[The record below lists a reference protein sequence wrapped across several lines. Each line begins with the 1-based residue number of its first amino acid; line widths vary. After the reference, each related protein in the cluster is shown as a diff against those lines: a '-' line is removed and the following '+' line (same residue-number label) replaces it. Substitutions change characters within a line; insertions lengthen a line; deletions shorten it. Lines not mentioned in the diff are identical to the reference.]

1 MTKITVLGAGSWGTV
16 LGSML
21 ADKGNDVILYGNNE
35 AVNQEINEHHTNEH
49 YMKDWEV
56 NETVTATEDLNKA
69 LENAEVI
76 LFVLPTQAVRIVA
89 KQAGQILAK
98 GGRKPLIVTA
108 TKGIEPGSKKL
119 ISEILT
125 EEIYPED
132 EDLIV
137 AISGP
142 SHAESVAQKDLT
154 AISCASTSKKNAE
167 KVQEMLSN
175 DYFRLYTNSDLIG
188 VEVAGAVKNVIA
200 IAAGILVGKKYGDD
214 AKAALM
220 TRGLAEITRLGV
232 NYFGADP
239 MTFSGLS
246 GIGDLIV
253 TCTSVNSRNWR
264 CGKQLGEGKSLDY
277 VLKNMGQ
284 VVEGATT
291 VKAVHELCEE
301 KQIDMP
307 ISEAI
312 YRVLYENSNVD
323 DEIKQMMG
331 RSPKQEIRLQSIS
344 IVRFTYEK

>member
-1 MTKITVLGAGSWGTV
+1 MTKIAVLGAGSWGTV

-21 ADKGNDVILYGNNE
+21 ADKGYEIVLYGNNAKVNDE
-35 AVNQEINEHHTNEH
+35 VNQHHTNEH
-49 YMKDWEV
+49 YMKNWQV
-56 NETVTATEDLNKA
+56 NQTVTATGDLNQA
-69 LENAEVI
+69 LKDAEIV
-76 LFVLPTQAVRIVA
+76 LFVLPTQAIRSVA
-89 KQAGQILAK
+89 QNVSKVLQKTNA
-98 GGRKPLIVTA
+98 KPLIVTA

-125 EEIYPED
+125 EEIYPDD
-132 EDLIV
+132 EDKIV

-154 AISCASTSKKNAE
+154 AISCASTSRENAQ
-167 KVQEMLSN
+167 KVQQLFSN
-175 DYFRLYTNSDLIG
+175 DYFRLYTNNDLIG

-200 IAAGILVGKKYGDD
+200 IAAGILVGKHYGDD

-277 VLKNMGQ
+277 ILQNMGQ

-291 VKAVHELCEE
+291 VKAVHELCQE

-312 YRVLYENSNVD
+312 YRVLYQNSNVD
-323 DEIKQMMG
+323 DEITKMMG
-331 RSPKQEIRLQSIS
+331 RSPKQEIRL
-344 IVRFTYEK
+344 

>member
-1 MTKITVLGAGSWGTV
+1 MTKIAVLGAGSWGTV

-21 ADKGNDVILYGNNE
+21 ADKGYEIVLYGNNE
-35 AVNQEINEHHTNEH
+35 KVNDEVNQHHTNEH
-49 YMKDWEV
+49 YMKNWQV
-56 NETVTATEDLNKA
+56 NETVTATGDLNQA
-69 LENAEVI
+69 LKGVEIV
-76 LFVLPTQAVRIVA
+76 LFVLPTQAIRSVA
-89 KQAGQILAK
+89 QNVSKVLQKTNA
-98 GGRKPLIVTA
+98 KPLIVTA

-125 EEIYPED
+125 EEIYPDD
-132 EDLIV
+132 EDKIV

-154 AISCASTSKKNAE
+154 AISCASTSRKNAQ
-167 KVQEMLSN
+167 KVQQLFSN

-200 IAAGILVGKKYGDD
+200 IAAGILVGKHYGDD

-277 VLKNMGQ
+277 ILQNMGQ

-291 VKAVHELCEE
+291 VKAVHELCQE

-312 YRVLYENSNVD
+312 YRVLYQNSNVD
-323 DEIKQMMG
+323 DEITRMMG
-331 RSPKQEIRLQSIS
+331 RSPKQEIRL
-344 IVRFTYEK
+344 

>member
-119 ISEILT
+119 ISGILT

-331 RSPKQEIRLQSIS
+331 RSPKQEIRL
-344 IVRFTYEK
+344 

>member
-1 MTKITVLGAGSWGTV
+1 MTKIAVLGNGSWGSV

-21 ADKGNDVILYGNNE
+21 ADNGNDVTFYGNKPE
-35 AVNQEINEHHTNEH
+35 VNREINEEHTNKH
-49 YMKDWEV
+49 YMKDWSLNPNAYATDNLAEALKGVEV
-56 NETVTATEDLNKA
+56 V
-69 LENAEVI
+69 
-76 LFVLPTQAVRIVA
+76 LFVLPTAAIRIVA
-89 KQAGQILAK
+89 KEVKKVLDKTGET
-98 GGRKPLIVTA
+98 PLLVTA

-125 EEIYPED
+125 EEIYPEH
-132 EDLIV
+132 EERIV

-142 SHAESVAQKDLT
+142 SHAENVAQKDLT
-154 AISCASTSKKNAE
+154 AISCASTSSENA
-167 KVQEMLSN
+167 KRVQELFSN
-175 DYFRLYTNSDLIG
+175 SYVRLYTNDDLIG
-188 VEVAGAVKNVIA
+188 VEVGGAVKNVIA
-200 IAAGILVGKKYGDD
+200 IAAGILVGKNYEDN

-232 NYFGADP
+232 NYFGAKP

-264 CGKQLGEGKSLDY
+264 AGKQIGEGKSLDY

-301 KQIDMP
+301 KGIDMP

-312 YRVLYENSNVD
+312 YRVLYENSDVD
-323 DEIKQMMG
+323 AEISEMMG
-331 RSPKQEIRLQSIS
+331 RDPKPEIRI
-344 IVRFTYEK
+344 

>member
-1 MTKITVLGAGSWGTV
+1 MTKIAVLGAGSWGTV

-21 ADKGNDVILYGNNE
+21 ADKGYEIVLYGNNAKVNDE
-35 AVNQEINEHHTNEH
+35 VNQHHTNEH
-49 YMKDWEV
+49 YMKNWQV
-56 NETVTATEDLNKA
+56 NETVTATGDLKQA
-69 LENAEVI
+69 LKDAEIV
-76 LFVLPTQAVRIVA
+76 LFVLPTQAIRSVA
-89 KQAGQILAK
+89 QNVSKVLKQIKA
-98 GGRKPLIVTA
+98 KPLLVTA

-125 EEIYPED
+125 EEIYPDD
-132 EDLIV
+132 EDKIV

-154 AISCASTSKKNAE
+154 AISCASTSRENAQ
-167 KVQEMLSN
+167 KVQQLFSN

-200 IAAGILVGKKYGDD
+200 IAAGILVGKHYGDD

-277 VLKNMGQ
+277 ILQNMGQ

-291 VKAVHELCEE
+291 VKAVHELCQE

-312 YRVLYENSNVD
+312 YRVLYQNSNVD
-323 DEIKQMMG
+323 DEITRMMG
-331 RSPKQEIRLQSIS
+331 RSPKQEIRL
-344 IVRFTYEK
+344 

>member
-1 MTKITVLGAGSWGTV
+1 MTKIAVLGAGSWGTV

-21 ADKGNDVILYGNNE
+21 ADKGNEIVLYGNNE
-35 AVNQEINEHHTNEH
+35 EVNQEINEHHTNEH
-49 YMKDWEV
+49 YMKDWSV
-56 NETVTATEDLNKA
+56 NETATATGDLNKA
-69 LENAEVI
+69 LDGAEVI
-76 LFVLPTQAVRIVA
+76 LFVLPTQAIRIVA
-89 KQAGQILAK
+89 KQVGQILTET
-98 GGRKPLIVTA
+98 GRKPLIVTA
-108 TKGIEPGSKKL
+108 TKGIEPGTKKL
-119 ISEILT
+119 ISDILT
-125 EEIYPED
+125 EEVYPND
-132 EDLIV
+132 TDKIV

-154 AISCASTSKKNAE
+154 AISCASTSKENAE
-167 KVQEMLSN
+167 KVQEMFSN
-175 DYFRLYTNSDLIG
+175 DYFRLYTNSDLVG

-200 IAAGILVGKKYGDD
+200 IAAGILVGKHYGDD

-277 VLKNMGQ
+277 VLQNMGQ

-291 VKAVHELCEE
+291 VKAVHELCQE

-323 DEIKQMMG
+323 DEITKMMG
-331 RSPKQEIRLQSIS
+331 RSPKQEIRL
-344 IVRFTYEK
+344 

>member
-1 MTKITVLGAGSWGTV
+1 MTKIAVLGAGSWGTV

-21 ADKGNDVILYGNNE
+21 ADKGYEIVLYGNNAKVNNE
-35 AVNQEINEHHTNEH
+35 VNQHHTNEH
-49 YMKDWEV
+49 YMKNWQV
-56 NETVTATEDLNKA
+56 NETVTATGDLNQA
-69 LENAEVI
+69 LKDAEIV
-76 LFVLPTQAVRIVA
+76 LFVLPTQAIRSVA
-89 KQAGQILAK
+89 QNVSKVLQKTNA
-98 GGRKPLIVTA
+98 KPLIVTA

-125 EEIYPED
+125 EEIYPDD
-132 EDLIV
+132 EDKIV

-154 AISCASTSKKNAE
+154 AISCASTSRENAQ
-167 KVQEMLSN
+167 KVQQLFSN

-200 IAAGILVGKKYGDD
+200 IAAGILVGKHYGDD

-277 VLKNMGQ
+277 ILQNMGQ

-291 VKAVHELCEE
+291 VKAVHELCQE

-312 YRVLYENSNVD
+312 YRVLYQNSNVD
-323 DEIKQMMG
+323 DEITKMMG
-331 RSPKQEIRLQSIS
+331 RSPKQEIRL
-344 IVRFTYEK
+344 

>member
-1 MTKITVLGAGSWGTV
+1 MTKIAVLGAGSWGTV

-21 ADKGNDVILYGNNE
+21 ADKGYEIVLYGNNAE
-35 AVNQEINEHHTNEH
+35 VNNEVNQHHTNEH
-49 YMKDWEV
+49 YMKNWQV
-56 NETVTATEDLNKA
+56 NETVTATGDLNQA
-69 LENAEVI
+69 LKGVEIV
-76 LFVLPTQAVRIVA
+76 LFVLPTQAIRSVA
-89 KQAGQILAK
+89 QNVSKVLQKTNA
-98 GGRKPLIVTA
+98 KPLIVTA

-125 EEIYPED
+125 EEIYPDD
-132 EDLIV
+132 EDKIV

-154 AISCASTSKKNAE
+154 AISCASTSRENAQ
-167 KVQEMLSN
+167 KVQQLFSN

-200 IAAGILVGKKYGDD
+200 IAAGILVGKHYGDD

-277 VLKNMGQ
+277 ILQNMGQ

-291 VKAVHELCEE
+291 VKAVHELCQE

-312 YRVLYENSNVD
+312 YRVLYQNSNVD
-323 DEIKQMMG
+323 DEITRMMG
-331 RSPKQEIRLQSIS
+331 RSPKQEIRL
-344 IVRFTYEK
+344 

>member
-1 MTKITVLGAGSWGTV
+1 MTKIAVLGAGSWGTV

-21 ADKGNDVILYGNNE
+21 ADKGNEIVLYGNNE
-35 AVNQEINEHHTNEH
+35 EVNQEINEHHTNEH
-49 YMKDWEV
+49 YMKDWSV
-56 NETVTATEDLNKA
+56 NETATATGDLNKA
-69 LENAEVI
+69 LDGAEVI
-76 LFVLPTQAVRIVA
+76 LFVLPTQAIRIVA
-89 KQAGQILAK
+89 KQVGQILTET
-98 GGRKPLIVTA
+98 GRKPLIVTA
-108 TKGIEPGSKKL
+108 TKGIEPGTKKL

-125 EEIYPED
+125 EEIYPND
-132 EDLIV
+132 TDKIV

-154 AISCASTSKKNAE
+154 AISCASTSKANAE
-167 KVQEMLSN
+167 KVQEMFSN
-175 DYFRLYTNSDLIG
+175 DYFRLYTNSDLVG

-200 IAAGILVGKKYGDD
+200 IAAGILVGKHYGDD

-277 VLKNMGQ
+277 VLQNMGQ

-291 VKAVHELCEE
+291 VKAVHELCQE

-323 DEIKQMMG
+323 DEITKMMG
-331 RSPKQEIRLQSIS
+331 RSPKQEIRL
-344 IVRFTYEK
+344 

>member
-1 MTKITVLGAGSWGTV
+1 MTKIAVLGAGSWGTV

-21 ADKGNDVILYGNNE
+21 ADKGYEILLYGNNE
-35 AVNQEINEHHTNEH
+35 KVNDEVNQHHTNEH
-49 YMKDWEV
+49 YMKNWQV
-56 NETVTATEDLNKA
+56 NETVTATGDLKQALKA
-69 LENAEVI
+69 AEIV
-76 LFVLPTQAVRIVA
+76 LFVLPTQAIRSVA
-89 KQAGQILAK
+89 QNVSKVLKQINA
-98 GGRKPLIVTA
+98 KPLLVTA

-125 EEIYPED
+125 EEIYPDD
-132 EDLIV
+132 EDKIV

-154 AISCASTSKKNAE
+154 AISCASTSRKNAQ
-167 KVQEMLSN
+167 KVQQLFSN

-200 IAAGILVGKKYGDD
+200 IAAGILVGKHYGDD

-277 VLKNMGQ
+277 ILQNMGQ

-291 VKAVHELCEE
+291 VKAVHELCQE

-312 YRVLYENSNVD
+312 YRVLYQNSNVD
-323 DEIKQMMG
+323 DEITRMMG
-331 RSPKQEIRLQSIS
+331 RSPKQEIRL
-344 IVRFTYEK
+344 

>member
-1 MTKITVLGAGSWGTV
+1 MTKIAVLGAGSWGTV

-21 ADKGNDVILYGNNE
+21 ADKGYEIVLYGNNAKVNNE
-35 AVNQEINEHHTNEH
+35 VNQHHTNEH
-49 YMKDWEV
+49 YMKNWQV
-56 NETVTATEDLNKA
+56 NETVTATGDLNQA
-69 LENAEVI
+69 LKDAEIV
-76 LFVLPTQAVRIVA
+76 LFVLPTQAIRSVA
-89 KQAGQILAK
+89 QNVSKVLKQIKA
-98 GGRKPLIVTA
+98 KPLLVTA

-125 EEIYPED
+125 EEIYPDD
-132 EDLIV
+132 EDKIV

-154 AISCASTSKKNAE
+154 AISCASTSRENAQ
-167 KVQEMLSN
+167 KVQQLFSN

-200 IAAGILVGKKYGDD
+200 IAAGILVGKHYGDD

-277 VLKNMGQ
+277 ILQNMGQ

-291 VKAVHELCEE
+291 VKAVHELCQE

-312 YRVLYENSNVD
+312 YRVLYQNSNVD
-323 DEIKQMMG
+323 DEITKMMG
-331 RSPKQEIRLQSIS
+331 RSPKQEIRL
-344 IVRFTYEK
+344 

>member
-1 MTKITVLGAGSWGTV
+1 MTKIAVLGAGSWGTV

-21 ADKGNDVILYGNNE
+21 ADKGNEIVLYGNNE
-35 AVNQEINEHHTNEH
+35 EVNQEINEHHTNEL
-49 YMKDWEV
+49 YMKNWSV
-56 NETVTATEDLNKA
+56 NETATATGDLNKA
-69 LENAEVI
+69 LDGAEVI
-76 LFVLPTQAVRIVA
+76 LFVLPTQAIRIVA
-89 KQAGQILAK
+89 KQVGQILTET
-98 GGRKPLIVTA
+98 GRKPLIVTA
-108 TKGIEPGSKKL
+108 TKGIEPGTKKL

-125 EEIYPED
+125 EEIYPND
-132 EDLIV
+132 TDKIV

-154 AISCASTSKKNAE
+154 AISCASTSKENAE
-167 KVQEMLSN
+167 KVQEMFSN
-175 DYFRLYTNSDLIG
+175 EYFRLYTNSDLVG

-200 IAAGILVGKKYGDD
+200 IAAGILVGKHYGDD

-277 VLKNMGQ
+277 VLQNMGQ

-291 VKAVHELCEE
+291 VKAVHELCQE

-323 DEIKQMMG
+323 DEITKMMG
-331 RSPKQEIRLQSIS
+331 RSPKQEIRL
-344 IVRFTYEK
+344 

>member
-1 MTKITVLGAGSWGTV
+1 MTKIAVLGAGSWGTV

-21 ADKGNDVILYGNNE
+21 ADKGYDIVLYGNNE
-35 AVNQEINEHHTNEH
+35 KVNQEINESHTNEH
-49 YMKDWEV
+49 YMKNWHV
-56 NETVTATEDLNKA
+56 NETATATGDLNEA
-69 LENAEVI
+69 LSGAEII
-76 LFVLPTQAVRIVA
+76 LFVLPTQAIRSVA
-89 KQAGQILAK
+89 QNVSKILAQRK
-98 GGRKPLIVTA
+98 DKPLIVTA

-125 EEIYPED
+125 EEIYPND
-132 EDLIV
+132 EDKIV

-154 AISCASTSKKNAE
+154 AISCASTSMENAQ
-167 KVQEMLSN
+167 KVQELFSN
-175 DYFRLYTNSDLIG
+175 DYFRLYTNNDLIG

-200 IAAGILVGKKYGDD
+200 IAVGILVGKHYGDD

-277 VLKNMGQ
+277 VLQNMGQ

-291 VKAVHELCEE
+291 VKAVHELCQE

-312 YRVLYENSNVD
+312 YRVLYQNADVD
-323 DEIKQMMG
+323 SEIAQMMG
-331 RSPKQEIRLQSIS
+331 RSPKQEIRL
-344 IVRFTYEK
+344 

>member
-1 MTKITVLGAGSWGTV
+1 MTKIVVLGAGSWGTV

-21 ADKGNDVILYGNNE
+21 ADKGYEIVLYGNNAKVNDE
-35 AVNQEINEHHTNEH
+35 VNQHHTNEH
-49 YMKDWEV
+49 YMKNWQV
-56 NETVTATEDLNKA
+56 NQTVTATGDLNQA
-69 LENAEVI
+69 LKDAEIV
-76 LFVLPTQAVRIVA
+76 LFVLPTQAIRSVA
-89 KQAGQILAK
+89 QNVSKVLQKTNA
-98 GGRKPLIVTA
+98 KPLIVTA

-125 EEIYPED
+125 EEIYPDD
-132 EDLIV
+132 EDKIV

-154 AISCASTSKKNAE
+154 AISCASTSRENAQ
-167 KVQEMLSN
+167 KVQQLFSN
-175 DYFRLYTNSDLIG
+175 DYFRLYTNNDLIG

-200 IAAGILVGKKYGDD
+200 IAAGILVGKHYGDD

-277 VLKNMGQ
+277 ILQNMGQ

-291 VKAVHELCEE
+291 VKAVHELCQE

-312 YRVLYENSNVD
+312 YRVLYQNSNVD
-323 DEIKQMMG
+323 DEITKMMG
-331 RSPKQEIRLQSIS
+331 RSPKQEIRL
-344 IVRFTYEK
+344 

>member
-1 MTKITVLGAGSWGTV
+1 MTKIAVLGAGSWGTV

-21 ADKGNDVILYGNNE
+21 ADKGNEIVLYGNNE
-35 AVNQEINEHHTNEH
+35 EVNQEINEHHTNEH
-49 YMKDWEV
+49 YMKDWSV
-56 NETVTATEDLNKA
+56 NETATATGDLNKA
-69 LENAEVI
+69 LDGAEVI
-76 LFVLPTQAVRIVA
+76 LFVLPTQAIRIVA
-89 KQAGQILAK
+89 KQVGQVLTET
-98 GGRKPLIVTA
+98 GRKPLIVTA
-108 TKGIEPGSKKL
+108 TKGIEPGTKKL

-125 EEIYPED
+125 EEIYPND
-132 EDLIV
+132 TDKIV

-154 AISCASTSKKNAE
+154 AISCASTSKENAE
-167 KVQEMLSN
+167 KVQEMFSN
-175 DYFRLYTNSDLIG
+175 DYFRLYTNSDLVG

-200 IAAGILVGKKYGDD
+200 IAAGILVGKHYGDD

-277 VLKNMGQ
+277 VLQNMGQ

-291 VKAVHELCEE
+291 VKAVHELCQE

-323 DEIKQMMG
+323 AEITKMMG
-331 RSPKQEIRLQSIS
+331 RSPKQEIRL
-344 IVRFTYEK
+344 

>member
-1 MTKITVLGAGSWGTV
+1 MTKIAVLGAGSWGTV

-21 ADKGNDVILYGNNE
+21 ADKGYEIILYGNNAKVNDE
-35 AVNQEINEHHTNEH
+35 VNQHHTNEH
-49 YMKDWEV
+49 YMKNWQV
-56 NETVTATEDLNKA
+56 NQTVTATGDLNQA
-69 LENAEVI
+69 LKDAEIV
-76 LFVLPTQAVRIVA
+76 LFVLPTQAIRSGAQNVSRVLQKTNA
-89 KQAGQILAK
+89 
-98 GGRKPLIVTA
+98 KPLIVTA

-125 EEIYPED
+125 EEIYPDD
-132 EDLIV
+132 EDKIV

-154 AISCASTSKKNAE
+154 AISCASTSRENAQ
-167 KVQEMLSN
+167 KVQQLFSN
-175 DYFRLYTNSDLIG
+175 DYFRLYTNNDLIG

-200 IAAGILVGKKYGDD
+200 IAAGILVGKHYGDD

-277 VLKNMGQ
+277 ILQNMGQ

-291 VKAVHELCEE
+291 VKAVHELCQE

-312 YRVLYENSNVD
+312 YRVLYLNSNVD
-323 DEIKQMMG
+323 DEITKMMG
-331 RSPKQEIRLQSIS
+331 RSPKQEIRL
-344 IVRFTYEK
+344 

>member
-1 MTKITVLGAGSWGTV
+1 MTKIAVLGAGSWGTV

-21 ADKGNDVILYGNNE
+21 ADKGYEIVLYGNNAKVNNE
-35 AVNQEINEHHTNEH
+35 VNQHHTNEH
-49 YMKDWEV
+49 YMKNWQV
-56 NETVTATEDLNKA
+56 NETVTATGDLNQA
-69 LENAEVI
+69 LKGVEIV
-76 LFVLPTQAVRIVA
+76 LFVLPTQAIRSVA
-89 KQAGQILAK
+89 QNVSKVLQKTNA
-98 GGRKPLIVTA
+98 KPLIVTA

-125 EEIYPED
+125 EEIYPDD
-132 EDLIV
+132 EDKIV

-154 AISCASTSKKNAE
+154 AISCASTSRENAQ
-167 KVQEMLSN
+167 KVQQLFSN

-200 IAAGILVGKKYGDD
+200 IAAGILVGKHYGDD

-277 VLKNMGQ
+277 ILQNMGQ

-291 VKAVHELCEE
+291 VKAVHELCQE

-312 YRVLYENSNVD
+312 YRVLYQNSNVD
-323 DEIKQMMG
+323 DEITRMMG
-331 RSPKQEIRLQSIS
+331 RSPKQEIRL
-344 IVRFTYEK
+344 

>member
-1 MTKITVLGAGSWGTV
+1 MTKIAVLGAGSWGTV

-21 ADKGNDVILYGNNE
+21 ADKGYEIVLYGNNAKVNDE
-35 AVNQEINEHHTNEH
+35 VNQQHTNEH
-49 YMKDWEV
+49 YMKNWQV
-56 NETVTATEDLNKA
+56 NQTVTATGDLNQA
-69 LENAEVI
+69 LKDAEIV
-76 LFVLPTQAVRIVA
+76 LFVLPTQAIRSVA
-89 KQAGQILAK
+89 QNVSKVLQKTNA
-98 GGRKPLIVTA
+98 KPLIVTA

-125 EEIYPED
+125 EEIYPDD
-132 EDLIV
+132 EDKIV

-154 AISCASTSKKNAE
+154 AISCASTSRENAQ
-167 KVQEMLSN
+167 KVQQLFSN
-175 DYFRLYTNSDLIG
+175 DYFRLYTNNDLIG

-200 IAAGILVGKKYGDD
+200 IAAGILVGKHYGDD

-277 VLKNMGQ
+277 ILQNMGQ

-291 VKAVHELCEE
+291 VKAVHELCQE

-312 YRVLYENSNVD
+312 YRVLYQNSNVD
-323 DEIKQMMG
+323 DEITKMMG
-331 RSPKQEIRLQSIS
+331 RSPKQEIRL
-344 IVRFTYEK
+344 

>member
-1 MTKITVLGAGSWGTV
+1 MTKIAVLGAGSWGTV

-21 ADKGNDVILYGNNE
+21 ADKGYEIVLYGNNE
-35 AVNQEINEHHTNEH
+35 KVNDEVNQHHTNEH
-49 YMKDWEV
+49 YMKNWQV
-56 NETVTATEDLNKA
+56 NETVTATGDLKQALKA
-69 LENAEVI
+69 AEIV
-76 LFVLPTQAVRIVA
+76 LFVLPTQAIRSVA
-89 KQAGQILAK
+89 QNVSKVLKQINA
-98 GGRKPLIVTA
+98 KPLLVTA

-125 EEIYPED
+125 EEIYPDD
-132 EDLIV
+132 EDKIV

-154 AISCASTSKKNAE
+154 AISCASTSRENAQ
-167 KVQEMLSN
+167 KVQQLFSN

-200 IAAGILVGKKYGDD
+200 IAAGILVGKHYGDD

-277 VLKNMGQ
+277 ILQNMGQ

-291 VKAVHELCEE
+291 VKAVHELCQE

-312 YRVLYENSNVD
+312 YRVLYQNSNVD
-323 DEIKQMMG
+323 DEITRMMG
-331 RSPKQEIRLQSIS
+331 RSPKQEIRL
-344 IVRFTYEK
+344 

>member
-1 MTKITVLGAGSWGTV
+1 MTKIAVLGAGSWGTV

-21 ADKGNDVILYGNNE
+21 ADKGYEIVLYGNNE
-35 AVNQEINEHHTNEH
+35 KVNDEVNQHHTNEH
-49 YMKDWEV
+49 YMKNWQV
-56 NETVTATEDLNKA
+56 NETVTATGDLKQA
-69 LENAEVI
+69 LKVAEIV
-76 LFVLPTQAVRIVA
+76 LFVLPTQAIRSVA
-89 KQAGQILAK
+89 QNVSKVLKQIKA
-98 GGRKPLIVTA
+98 KPLLVTA

-125 EEIYPED
+125 EEIYPDD
-132 EDLIV
+132 EDKIV

-154 AISCASTSKKNAE
+154 AISCASTSMENAQ
-167 KVQEMLSN
+167 KVQQLFSN

-200 IAAGILVGKKYGDD
+200 IAAGILVGKHYGDD

-277 VLKNMGQ
+277 ILQNMGQ

-291 VKAVHELCEE
+291 VKAVHELCQE

-312 YRVLYENSNVD
+312 YRVLYQNSNVD
-323 DEIKQMMG
+323 DEITRMMG
-331 RSPKQEIRLQSIS
+331 RSPKQEIRL
-344 IVRFTYEK
+344 

>member
-1 MTKITVLGAGSWGTV
+1 MTKISVLGAGSWGTV

-21 ADKGNDVILYGNNE
+21 ADKGYEIVLYGNNE
-35 AVNQEINEHHTNEH
+35 KVNDEVNQHHTNEH
-49 YMKDWEV
+49 YMKNWQV
-56 NETVTATEDLNKA
+56 NETVTATGDLKQALKA
-69 LENAEVI
+69 AEIV
-76 LFVLPTQAVRIVA
+76 LFVLPTQAIRSVA
-89 KQAGQILAK
+89 QNVSKVLKQINA
-98 GGRKPLIVTA
+98 KPLLVTA

-125 EEIYPED
+125 EEIYPDD
-132 EDLIV
+132 EDKIV

-154 AISCASTSKKNAE
+154 AISCASTSRENAQ
-167 KVQEMLSN
+167 KVQQLFSN

-200 IAAGILVGKKYGDD
+200 IAAGILVGKHYGDD

-277 VLKNMGQ
+277 ILQNMGQ

-291 VKAVHELCEE
+291 VKAVHELCQE

-312 YRVLYENSNVD
+312 YRVLYQNSNVD
-323 DEIKQMMG
+323 DEITRMMG
-331 RSPKQEIRLQSIS
+331 RSPKQEIRL
-344 IVRFTYEK
+344 

>member
-1 MTKITVLGAGSWGTV
+1 MTKIAVLGAGSWGTV

-21 ADKGNDVILYGNNE
+21 ADKGNEIILYGNNE
-35 AVNQEINEHHTNEH
+35 EVNQEINEHHTNEH
-49 YMKDWEV
+49 YMKDWSV
-56 NETVTATEDLNKA
+56 NETATATGDLNKA
-69 LENAEVI
+69 LDGAEVI
-76 LFVLPTQAVRIVA
+76 LFVLPTQAIRIVA
-89 KQAGQILAK
+89 KQVGQILTET
-98 GGRKPLIVTA
+98 GRKPLIVTA
-108 TKGIEPGSKKL
+108 TKGIEPGTKKL

-125 EEIYPED
+125 EEIYPND
-132 EDLIV
+132 TDKIV

-154 AISCASTSKKNAE
+154 AISCASTSKENAE
-167 KVQEMLSN
+167 KVQEMFSN
-175 DYFRLYTNSDLIG
+175 DYFRLYTNSDLVG

-200 IAAGILVGKKYGDD
+200 IAAGILVGKHYGDD

-277 VLKNMGQ
+277 VLQNMGQ

-291 VKAVHELCEE
+291 VKAVHELCQE

-323 DEIKQMMG
+323 DEITKMMG
-331 RSPKQEIRLQSIS
+331 RSPKQEIRL
-344 IVRFTYEK
+344 

>member
-1 MTKITVLGAGSWGTV
+1 MTKIAVLGAGSWGTV

-21 ADKGNDVILYGNNE
+21 ADKGYEIVLYGNNAKVNDE
-35 AVNQEINEHHTNEH
+35 VNQHHTNEH
-49 YMKDWEV
+49 YMKNWQV
-56 NETVTATEDLNKA
+56 NQTVTATGDLNQA
-69 LENAEVI
+69 LKDAEIV
-76 LFVLPTQAVRIVA
+76 LFVLPTQAIRSVA
-89 KQAGQILAK
+89 QNVSKVLQKTNA
-98 GGRKPLIVTA
+98 KPLIVTA

-125 EEIYPED
+125 EEIYPDD
-132 EDLIV
+132 EDKIV

-154 AISCASTSKKNAE
+154 AISCASTSRENAQ
-167 KVQEMLSN
+167 KVQQLFSN

-200 IAAGILVGKKYGDD
+200 IAAGILVGKHYGDD

-277 VLKNMGQ
+277 ILQNMGQ

-291 VKAVHELCEE
+291 VKAVHELCQE

-312 YRVLYENSNVD
+312 YRVLYQNSNVD
-323 DEIKQMMG
+323 DEITKMMG
-331 RSPKQEIRLQSIS
+331 RSPKQEIRL
-344 IVRFTYEK
+344 

>member
-1 MTKITVLGAGSWGTV
+1 MTKIAVLGAGSWGTV

-21 ADKGNDVILYGNNE
+21 ADKGYDIVLYGNNE
-35 AVNQEINEHHTNEH
+35 KVNQEINESHTNEH
-49 YMKDWEV
+49 YMKKWHV
-56 NETVTATEDLNKA
+56 NEIATATGDLNEA
-69 LENAEVI
+69 LSGAEII
-76 LFVLPTQAVRIVA
+76 LFVLPTQAIRSVA
-89 KQAGQILAK
+89 QNVSKILAQRK
-98 GGRKPLIVTA
+98 DKPLIVTA

-125 EEIYPED
+125 EEIYPND
-132 EDLIV
+132 EDKIV

-154 AISCASTSKKNAE
+154 AISCASTSMENAQ
-167 KVQEMLSN
+167 KVQQLFSN
-175 DYFRLYTNSDLIG
+175 DYFRLYTNNDLIG

-200 IAAGILVGKKYGDD
+200 IAAGILVGKHYGDD

-277 VLKNMGQ
+277 VLQNMGQ

-291 VKAVHELCEE
+291 VKAVHELCQE

-312 YRVLYENSNVD
+312 YRVLYQNADVD
-323 DEIKQMMG
+323 SEIAQMMG
-331 RSPKQEIRLQSIS
+331 RSPKQEIRL
-344 IVRFTYEK
+344 

>member
-1 MTKITVLGAGSWGTV
+1 MTKIAVLGAGSWGTV

-21 ADKGNDVILYGNNE
+21 ADKGYEIVLYGNNAKVNDE
-35 AVNQEINEHHTNEH
+35 VNQHHTNEH
-49 YMKDWEV
+49 YMKNWQV
-56 NETVTATEDLNKA
+56 NQTVTATGDLNQA
-69 LENAEVI
+69 LKDAEIV
-76 LFVLPTQAVRIVA
+76 LFVLPTQAIRSVA
-89 KQAGQILAK
+89 QNVSKVLQKTNA
-98 GGRKPLIVTA
+98 KPLIVTA

-125 EEIYPED
+125 EEIYPDD
-132 EDLIV
+132 EDKIV

-154 AISCASTSKKNAE
+154 AISCASTSRKNAQ
-167 KVQEMLSN
+167 KVQQLFSN

-200 IAAGILVGKKYGDD
+200 IAAGILVGKHYGDD

-277 VLKNMGQ
+277 ILQNMGQ

-291 VKAVHELCEE
+291 VKAVHELCQE

-312 YRVLYENSNVD
+312 YRVLYQNSNVD
-323 DEIKQMMG
+323 DEITRMMG
-331 RSPKQEIRLQSIS
+331 RSPKQEIRL
-344 IVRFTYEK
+344 

>member
-1 MTKITVLGAGSWGTV
+1 MTKIAVLGAGSWGTV

-21 ADKGNDVILYGNNE
+21 ADKGYEIVLYGNNE
-35 AVNQEINEHHTNEH
+35 KVNDEVNQHHTNEH
-49 YMKDWEV
+49 YMKNWQV
-56 NETVTATEDLNKA
+56 NQTVTATGDLNQA
-69 LENAEVI
+69 LKDAEIV
-76 LFVLPTQAVRIVA
+76 LFVLPTQAIRSVA
-89 KQAGQILAK
+89 QNVSKVLQKTNA
-98 GGRKPLIVTA
+98 KPLIVTA

-125 EEIYPED
+125 EEIYPDD
-132 EDLIV
+132 EDKIV

-154 AISCASTSKKNAE
+154 AISCASTSRENAQ
-167 KVQEMLSN
+167 KVQQLFSN

-200 IAAGILVGKKYGDD
+200 IAAGILVGKHYGDD

-277 VLKNMGQ
+277 ILQNMGQ

-291 VKAVHELCEE
+291 VKAVHELCQE

-312 YRVLYENSNVD
+312 YRVLYQNSNVD
-323 DEIKQMMG
+323 DEITRMMG
-331 RSPKQEIRLQSIS
+331 RSPKQEIRL
-344 IVRFTYEK
+344 